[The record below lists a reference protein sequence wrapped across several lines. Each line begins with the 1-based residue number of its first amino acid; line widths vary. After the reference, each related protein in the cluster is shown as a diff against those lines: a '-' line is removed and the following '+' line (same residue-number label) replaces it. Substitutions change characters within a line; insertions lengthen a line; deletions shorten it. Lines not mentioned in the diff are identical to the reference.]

1 MVDTPTA
8 KKQKHAEQKQNYAVK
23 NRELINERRRLSYHS
38 NREANLVKRR
48 ECKAHC
54 PLCGFDFCNV
64 TYLKEH
70 LINRH
75 KLLPED
81 AVRVIAG

>member
-48 ECKAHC
+48 ESKANC

-75 KLLPED
+75 KLSPED

>member
-1 MVDTPTA
+1 MVNTPT
-8 KKQKHAEQKQNYAVK
+8 KRQKHAEQKQAYAVK
-23 NRELINERRRLSYHS
+23 NREQINERRRLSYHA
-38 NREANLVKRR
+38 NREANLQKRKMA
-48 ECKAHC
+48 KAHC

-75 KLLPED
+75 NLSPED
-81 AVRVIAG
+81 AVRVISG